1 MDEDAHE
8 GRRVLVISAHP
19 DDELLG
25 CGGTVAL
32 HVDAGDVV
40 TVVIACEGE
49 SLRYGAGN
57 VNQEQDTREAARVL
71 GVQDLRTLGL
81 PDQKLDTL
89 NLVEIISLLETVVV
103 ETRPH
108 VVYCQYGGDIN
119 RDHHLLFDAALVAT
133 RPLEESIEAI
143 YAFETASSTEWA
155 YPRTFVPDTWVD
167 ISTTLERK
175 LAAMACYKSEV
186 RDYPH
191 PRSLEALRNRAAYW
205 GNQVALP
212 SCEVF
217 MTVRRILRSG
227 KTPV

>member
-1 MDEDAHE
+1 MADHHE
-8 GRRVLVISAHP
+8 SRRVLVISAHP

-32 HVDAGDVV
+32 HVDAGDAV

-49 SLRYGAGN
+49 SLRYGVGN
-57 VNQEQDTREAARVL
+57 VNQQQDIQEAARVI
-71 GVQDLRTLGL
+71 GVTDVRTLGL

-89 NLVEIISLLETVVV
+89 NLVEIISLLEEVVD
-103 ETRPH
+103 ETRPN
-108 VVYCQYGGDIN
+108 VVYCQHGGDIN
-119 RDHHLLFDAALVAT
+119 RDHQLLFEASLVAT

-143 YAFETASSTEWA
+143 YAFDTPSSTEWA

-167 ISTTLERK
+167 ITTTLERK

-186 RDYPH
+186 REYPH

-212 SCEVF
+212 ATEVF
-217 MTVRRILRSG
+217 MTIRRILRSG